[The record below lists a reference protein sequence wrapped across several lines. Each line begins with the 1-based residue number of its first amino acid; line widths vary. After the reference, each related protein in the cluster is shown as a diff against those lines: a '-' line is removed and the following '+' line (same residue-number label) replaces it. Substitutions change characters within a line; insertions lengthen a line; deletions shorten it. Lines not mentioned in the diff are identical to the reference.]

1 MTTPTPR
8 QAALERIIRFVDVW
22 VRERLPNE
30 HTNCAIDS
38 GCSHG
43 AFERENFE
51 RLEEEIS
58 LALAAIEQTAPEGGL
73 RRKVVTDK
81 DIVSVLKREHMSRVG
96 LARQVAGLEFDLA
109 DARAAIREAAQI
121 IIPQFQLY
129 LALPTN
135 TMQCTWCSERGNT
148 HKPESPIGS
157 WLALPAVSQAVKEE
171 K

>member
-1 MTTPTPR
+1 VTTLTPR
-8 QAALERIIRFVDVW
+8 QTALERLIRFVDVW

-109 DARAAIREAAQI
+109 DARAAIREVAKTRM
-121 IIPQFQLY
+121 LY
-129 LALPTN
+129 GYHANHPTL
-135 TMQCTWCSERGNT
+135 QGGHDWCE
-148 HKPESPIGS
+148 KCDP
-157 WLALPAVSQAVKEE
+157 WLALPAVVAAMKEE
-171 K
+171 KG

>member
-43 AFERENFE
+43 AVERENFE

-58 LALAAIEQTAPEGGL
+58 LALAAIEQ
-73 RRKVVTDK
+73 
-81 DIVSVLKREHMSRVG
+81 
-96 LARQVAGLEFDLA
+96 RQRYCLG
-109 DARAAIREAAQI
+109 
-121 IIPQFQLY
+121 
-129 LALPTN
+129 
-135 TMQCTWCSERGNT
+135 
-148 HKPESPIGS
+148 
-157 WLALPAVSQAVKEE
+157 SQAGTYESCRIGAAGSRS
-171 K
+171 